1 MISRYRRSFDCGKPP
16 PSFIFTKLLPAV
28 HGDGFGSPP
37 FWLGFDRSWKKR
49 NKNSGLMRFFWISL
63 PKKRGIFRFPLLLY
77 DFSYIF
83 REVIKIF
90 SFLNGAENQ
99 IFVKWTKIVQRN
111 EKIHESTKN
120 RIGHQREEIW
130 RKSSF
135 LQRKIRSLYEK
146 SCLRVYI
153 IYTR

>member
-1 MISRYRRSFDCGKPP
+1 MCLCARKNTYLLEILKAIPGSRHNAVRRIPRFQ
-16 PSFIFTKLLPAV
+16 IV
-28 HGDGFGSPP
+28 RY
-37 FWLGFDRSWKKR
+37 DRSWKKR
-49 NKNSGLMRFFWISL
+49 NKNSGLTRFFWISL
-63 PKKRGIFRFPLLLY
+63 PKTRGIASFPILLY

-83 REVIKIF
+83 RQVRKIF

-153 IYTR
+153 IYIR